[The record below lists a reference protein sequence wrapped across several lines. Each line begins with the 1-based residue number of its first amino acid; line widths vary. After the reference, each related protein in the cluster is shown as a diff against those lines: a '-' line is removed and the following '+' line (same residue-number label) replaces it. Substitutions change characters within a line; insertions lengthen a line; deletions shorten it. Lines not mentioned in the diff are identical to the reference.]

1 MNSLV
6 GFTNGIDKM
15 MELFGF
21 SKVVCEHKPASK
33 HITVLVFQADLKISS
48 AFVIFLLMVQVKVE
62 TGRKD

>member
-33 HITVLVFQADLKISS
+33 HITVLVFQADLKFS
-48 AFVIFLLMVQVKVE
+48 IFLLMVQVEVE